1 MAAEM
6 GLAANTIAAYRRDLI
21 RYLGALAQRGLSKP
35 SAIAP
40 QHVSE
45 LLHIL
50 RERRLSPATIARNI
64 TSIKRFHAFLLTHGQ
79 TSIDPTANLDP
90 PKLERKLPEFL
101 TVAEVERLMEAID
114 STDPLGLR
122 DRAILELLYAS
133 GMRASE
139 VTNVTIANLMLDQR
153 LLQVPGSGRRMRQ
166 VPIGGHAV
174 GHVGRYLRDARPH
187 LARPDSGDSLFL
199 NAQGGSLS
207 RMSVWKIIRAAADR
221 ASLGKEISP
230 HTLRHSFATH
240 LLEGGAHLG
249 DVQELLGHA
258 DISTTQVYAQVDRRD
273 LREVHRTYHP
283 RG

>member
-1 MAAEM
+1 M
-6 GLAANTIAAYRRDLI
+6 GLAANTISAYRRDLI

-40 QHVSE
+40 QHVSD
-45 LLHIL
+45 LLNTL
-50 RERRLSPATIARNI
+50 RERRFSPATIARNI
-64 TSIKRFHAFLLTHGQ
+64 TSIKRFHAFLFTRGQ
-79 TSIDPTANLDP
+79 TLIDPAANLDP
-90 PKLERKLPEFL
+90 PKLERKLPAFL

-139 VTNVTIANLMLDQR
+139 ITRVNISNLLLDRR
-153 LLQVPGSGRRMRQ
+153 LLQVAGGGKPMRQ
-166 VPIGGHAV
+166 VPIGSHAV
-174 GHVGRYLRDARPH
+174 GHVGRYLRDARPR
-187 LARPDSGDSLFL
+187 LAHPGSGDSLFL

-230 HTLRHSFATH
+230 HTLRHSFAAH
-240 LLEGGAHLG
+240 LLDGGAHLS

-273 LREVHRTYHP
+273 LRAVHRAYHP